1 MCGGD
6 RLKNQAE
13 AFEEMISEIPFR
25 YCVGESEISIF
36 NRGPETKPDTIF
48 SGSKRK
54 VITLIEEVPDNPS
67 LSDALVKNV
76 TGHIVRY
83 VLQVKID

>member
-6 RLKNQAE
+6 RLKNQVE

-25 YCVGESEISIF
+25 YCVGESKISIL
-36 NRGPETKPDTIF
+36 NRGPKTKPDTIF
-48 SGSKRK
+48 SGAKRK

-67 LSDALVKNV
+67 LSDAPVKTF

-83 VLQVKID
+83 VLQIKMD